1 MKIRLYVLIAVLV
14 SALCACSDS
23 PATEPEQD
31 NNSTEQPGGSQDE
44 DSGEEQERKVYFTN
58 PVINSDVPDIC
69 ITRVGEDY
77 YMVSTTMYFMPG
89 APIMHSKDL
98 VSWKIIGY
106 VFDSLDE
113 SEANKLEQNGAGES
127 DIYAKGQWASSIR
140 YHNGW
145 FYVMFATGFDGRFNH
160 TYIYK
165 TQDPAGE
172 WHQAQKFDEIL
183 HDSSLFFE
191 DDGTPF
197 IITFDGEIIELD
209 KDLAIKTRNFG
220 KLNMNIEQDVQCEGC
235 QFFKVDGKYY
245 AFFMYRPDNRKV
257 LCMRANNL
265 RGPYSKKVV
274 LDDSG
279 IAQGG
284 IIDTPDGKWYGYFFQ
299 DIWPLGRCP
308 YLVPCTWDDGW
319 PVMGDENGDVPREME
334 VPVNTGN
341 LFPRSEVLV
350 NDDFDSEKLGLTWQW
365 NHNPDNSL
373 WSLTE
378 RPGYMRLKTGRVM
391 EDPTDIFHARN
402 TLTQRTIG
410 DKCSGWISI
419 DVSNMKDG
427 DRAGLSVFGFYGGL
441 VEVVKKNGKY
451 ELSMSRYNKKI
462 VDENET
468 NVREDMD
475 DTVELTQDVVYLKA
489 DCDFVSSKA
498 IFYYSLDGYKWNR
511 IGGETTLIY
520 TLKHFTGYRFA
531 IFNYATQKQNPS
543 GYVDIDY
550 FEYKKL

>member
-1 MKIRLYVLIAVLV
+1 MKIHLFAIIGLL
-14 SALCACSDS
+14 SFFCSC
-23 PATEPEQD
+23 TETSVDEQD
-31 NNSTEQPGGSQDE
+31 KQPVEQPEDNNDEE
-44 DSGEEQERKVYFTN
+44 DSKDEETGSKTYFTN
-58 PVINSDVPDIC
+58 PFINSDVPDIC
-69 ITRVGEDY
+69 MIRVGEDY

-89 APIMHSKDL
+89 APIMHSKDM

-106 VFDSLDE
+106 VFDSLIE
-113 SEANKLEQNGAGES
+113 SEANNLELNKYGAR
-127 DIYAKGQWASSIR
+127 DIYAQGQWATSLR
-140 YHNGW
+140 YYDGW
-145 FYVMFATGFDGRFNH
+145 FYAMFITGFNGEINH

-165 TQDPAGE
+165 TQDPAGK
-172 WHQAQKFDEIL
+172 WQLAQTLPIM

-191 DDGTPF
+191 DDGTPY
-197 IITFDGEIIELD
+197 IITGFGEIKELNA
-209 KDLAIKTRNFG
+209 DLSIKNDNYG
-220 KLNMNIEQDVQCEGC
+220 NLNMNIEEGVQCEAC
-235 QFFKVDGKYY
+235 QFFKVNGKYY

-284 IIDTPDGKWYGYFFQ
+284 LIDTPDGKWYGYFFQ

-308 YLVPCTWDDGW
+308 YLVPCTWNDGW

-378 RPGYMRLKTGRVM
+378 RPGYMRLKTGRKM
-391 EDPTDIFHARN
+391 ADADDIFHARN

-441 VEVVKKNGKY
+441 VEVVKESGKY
-451 ELSMSRYNKKI
+451 ELSMSRYNQKI
-462 VDENET
+462 VGGKET

-520 TLKHFTGYRFA
+520 TLMHFTGYRFA
-531 IFNYATQKQNPS
+531 IFNYATQNPG

>member
-1 MKIRLYVLIAVLV
+1 MKIRLYVLMAVLV
-14 SALCACSDS
+14 STLYACSDS
-23 PATEPEQD
+23 PATEPEQE
-31 NNSTEQPGGSQDE
+31 NNPAEQPGGSQDE

-69 ITRVGEDY
+69 ITRAGEDY

-113 SEANKLEQNGAGES
+113 SDANNLEQNADGES

-140 YHNGW
+140 YHDGW
-145 FYVMFATGFDGRFNH
+145 FYVMFATGFGRFNH

-165 TQDPAGE
+165 TQDPAGK
-172 WHQAQKFDEIL
+172 WQLAQKFDKIL

-220 KLNMNIEQDVQCEGC
+220 KLNMNIEQGVQCEGC

-245 AFFMYRPDNRKV
+245 AFFMYRPGGIRKV
-257 LCMRANNL
+257 LCLKSNSLTGN
-265 RGPYSKKVV
+265 YSQRVV

-299 DIWPLGRCP
+299 DMWPLGRCP
-308 YLVPCTWDDGW
+308 YLVPCTWNDGW

-391 EDPTDIFHARN
+391 ADADDIFHARN

-419 DVSNMKDG
+419 DVSNMKYG

-441 VEVVKKNGKY
+441 VEVVKENSKY
-451 ELSMSRYNKKI
+451 KLSMSRYNQKI
-462 VDENET
+462 VGGKET

-511 IGGETTLIY
+511 IGGETNYSDIY
-520 TLKHFTGYRFA
+520 FDAFHRLQIWYIQLCYTEFRRLR
-531 IFNYATQKQNPS
+531 
-543 GYVDIDY
+543 
-550 FEYKKL
+550 

>member
-1 MKIRLYVLIAVLV
+1 MKIRLYVLMAVLV
-14 SALCACSDS
+14 SALYACSDS
-23 PATEPEQD
+23 PSTEPEQE
-31 NNSTEQPGGSQDE
+31 NNPAEQPGGSKDE

-113 SEANKLEQNGAGES
+113 SEANNLEQNADGES

-140 YHNGW
+140 YHDGW
-145 FYVMFATGFDGRFNH
+145 FYVMFATGFGRFNN

-165 TQDPAGE
+165 TQDPAGK
-172 WHQAQKFDEIL
+172 WQLAQKFDEIL

-220 KLNMNIEQDVQCEGC
+220 KLNMNIEQGVQCEGC

-245 AFFMYRPDNRKV
+245 AFFMYRPGGIRKV
-257 LCMRANNL
+257 LCLKSNSL
-265 RGPYSKKVV
+265 TGYYSQKVV

-299 DIWPLGRCP
+299 DMWPLGRCP
-308 YLVPCTWDDGW
+308 YLVPCTWNDGW

-391 EDPTDIFHARN
+391 ADADDIFHARN

-427 DRAGLSVFGFYGGL
+427 DRVGLSVFGFYGGL
-441 VEVVKKNGKY
+441 VEVVKENGKY
-451 ELSMSRYNKKI
+451 KLSMSRYNQEI
-462 VDENET
+462 VGGKET

-498 IFYYSLDGYKWNR
+498 IFYYSLDGYKWNS
-511 IGGETTLIY
+511 IGGETALIY
-520 TLKHFTGYRFA
+520 TLMHFTGYRFG
-531 IFNYATQKQNPS
+531 IFNYATQS
-543 GYVDIDY
+543 SGGYVDIDY

>member
-14 SALCACSDS
+14 SALYACSDS
-23 PATEPEQD
+23 PATEPEQE
-31 NNSTEQPGGSQDE
+31 NNPAEQPGGSQDE

-69 ITRVGEDY
+69 ITRAGEDY

-113 SEANKLEQNGAGES
+113 SEANNLEQNEDGES

-140 YHNGW
+140 YHDGW
-145 FYVMFATGFDGRFNH
+145 FYVMFATGFGGFNR

-165 TQDPAGE
+165 TQDPAGK
-172 WHQAQKFDEIL
+172 WQLAQKFGEIL

-197 IITFDGEIIELD
+197 IITFDGKIIELD
-209 KDLAIKTRNFG
+209 KDLAIKNRNFG
-220 KLNMNIEQDVQCEGC
+220 RLNMNIEQDVQCEGC

-245 AFFMYRPDNRKV
+245 AFFMYRPGGIRKV
-257 LCMRANNL
+257 LCLKSNSL
-265 RGPYSKKVV
+265 TGYYSQRVV

-299 DIWPLGRCP
+299 DMWPLGRCP

-391 EDPTDIFHARN
+391 ADADDIFHARN

-441 VEVVKKNGKY
+441 VEVVKESGKY
-451 ELSMSRYNKKI
+451 KLSMSRYKQEI
-462 VDENET
+462 VGGKET

-520 TLKHFTGYRFA
+520 TLMHFTGYRFG
-531 IFNYATQKQNPS
+531 IFNYATQS
-543 GYVDIDY
+543 SGGYVDIDY

>member
-14 SALCACSDS
+14 SALYACSDS
-23 PATEPEQD
+23 PATEPEQE
-31 NNSTEQPGGSQDE
+31 NNPAEQPGGSQDE

-113 SEANKLEQNGAGES
+113 SAANNLEQNGVGES

-145 FYVMFATGFDGRFNH
+145 FYVMFATGFRHFNH

-165 TQDPAGE
+165 TQDPAGK
-172 WHQAQKFDEIL
+172 WQLAQEFDEIL

-220 KLNMNIEQDVQCEGC
+220 RLNMNIEQDVQCEGC

-245 AFFMYRPDNRKV
+245 AFFMYRPRGIRKV
-257 LCMRANNL
+257 LCLKSNSLTGN
-265 RGPYSKKVV
+265 YSQRVV

-299 DIWPLGRCP
+299 DMWPLGRCP

-391 EDPTDIFHARN
+391 TEADDIFHARN

-419 DVSNMKDG
+419 DVSNMEDG

-441 VEVVKKNGKY
+441 VEVVKENGKY
-451 ELSMSRYNKKI
+451 KLSMSRYNQKI
-462 VDENET
+462 VGGKET

-520 TLKHFTGYRFA
+520 TLMHFTGYRFG
-531 IFNYATQKQNPS
+531 IFNYATKSPG

>member
-1 MKIRLYVLIAVLV
+1 MFCFYRFIVVYKFGLNFTVPTE
-14 SALCACSDS
+14 LCLKS
-23 PATEPEQD
+23 
-31 NNSTEQPGGSQDE
+31 NSLTGYYSQ
-44 DSGEEQERKVYFTN
+44 R
-58 PVINSDVPDIC
+58 
-69 ITRVGEDY
+69 
-77 YMVSTTMYFMPG
+77 
-89 APIMHSKDL
+89 
-98 VSWKIIGY
+98 
-106 VFDSLDE
+106 
-113 SEANKLEQNGAGES
+113 
-127 DIYAKGQWASSIR
+127 
-140 YHNGW
+140 
-145 FYVMFATGFDGRFNH
+145 
-160 TYIYK
+160 
-165 TQDPAGE
+165 
-172 WHQAQKFDEIL
+172 
-183 HDSSLFFE
+183 
-191 DDGTPF
+191 
-197 IITFDGEIIELD
+197 
-209 KDLAIKTRNFG
+209 
-220 KLNMNIEQDVQCEGC
+220 
-235 QFFKVDGKYY
+235 
-245 AFFMYRPDNRKV
+245 
-257 LCMRANNL
+257 
-265 RGPYSKKVV
+265 VV

-299 DIWPLGRCP
+299 DMWPLGRCP

-319 PVMGDENGDVPREME
+319 PVMGDENGDVPSEME

-391 EDPTDIFHARN
+391 ADADDIFHARN

-441 VEVVKKNGKY
+441 VEVVKENGKY
-451 ELSMSRYNKKI
+451 ELSMSRYNQKI
-462 VDENET
+462 VGGKET

-520 TLKHFTGYRFA
+520 TLMHFTGYRFG
-531 IFNYATQKQNPS
+531 IFNYATQS
-543 GYVDIDY
+543 SGGYVDIDY

>member
-1 MKIRLYVLIAVLV
+1 MKIRLYVLMAVLV
-14 SALCACSDS
+14 SALYACSDS
-23 PATEPEQD
+23 PATEPEQE
-31 NNSTEQPGGSQDE
+31 NNPAEQPGGSQDE
-44 DSGEEQERKVYFTN
+44 VSGEEQERKVYFTN

-113 SEANKLEQNGAGES
+113 SAANNLEQNEKGES

-140 YHNGW
+140 YHDGW
-145 FYVMFATGFDGRFNH
+145 FYVMFATGFESFNR

-165 TQDPAGE
+165 TQDPAGKWQLARE
-172 WHQAQKFDEIL
+172 FGEIL

-197 IITFDGEIIELD
+197 IITFDGDIIELD

-220 KLNMNIEQDVQCEGC
+220 RLNMNIEQGVQCEGC

-245 AFFMYRPDNRKV
+245 AFFMYRPGGFRKV
-257 LCMRANNL
+257 LCLKSNSLTGN
-265 RGPYSKKVV
+265 YSQRVV

-299 DIWPLGRCP
+299 DMWPLGRCP

-391 EDPTDIFHARN
+391 TDADDIFHARN

-441 VEVVKKNGKY
+441 VEVVKENGKY
-451 ELSMSRYNKKI
+451 KLSMSRYNKEI
-462 VDENET
+462 VGGKET

-475 DTVELTQDVVYLKA
+475 DTVELPQDVVYLKA

-520 TLKHFTGYRFA
+520 TLMHFTGYRFG
-531 IFNYATQKQNPS
+531 IFNYATKS
-543 GYVDIDY
+543 SGGYVDIDY

>member
-1 MKIRLYVLIAVLV
+1 MKTRLYVLIAVLV
-14 SALCACSDS
+14 SALYACSDS
-23 PATEPEQD
+23 PATEPEQE
-31 NNSTEQPGGSQDE
+31 NNPAEQPGGSQDE
-44 DSGEEQERKVYFTN
+44 DSGDEQERKVYFTN

-69 ITRVGEDY
+69 ITRAGEDY

-113 SEANKLEQNGAGES
+113 SEANNLEQNAAGES

-140 YHNGW
+140 YHDGW

-172 WHQAQKFDEIL
+172 WQRTQRFDEIL

-245 AFFMYRPDNRKV
+245 AFFMYRPGNIRKV
-257 LCMRANNL
+257 LCLKSNRL
-265 RGPYSKKVV
+265 TGDYSQRVV

-299 DIWPLGRCP
+299 DMWPLGRCP
-308 YLVPCTWDDGW
+308 YLVPCTWNDGW

-391 EDPTDIFHARN
+391 DDPTDIFHARN
-402 TLTQRTIG
+402 TLTQRVLGGT
-410 DKCSGWISI
+410 CSGRIAI
-419 DVSNMKDG
+419 DVSHMKNG
-427 DRAGLSVFGFYGGL
+427 DRAGLSAFNYYGGL
-441 VEVVKKNGKY
+441 IEVIKENNSYK
-451 ELSMSRYNKKI
+451 LSMATYNQKMI
-462 VDENET
+462 NEEENNER
-468 NVREDMD
+468 VEMGEDISFS
-475 DTVELTQDVVYLKA
+475 QDVVYLRTDLNYTSNKA
-489 DCDFVSSKA
+489 T
-498 IFYYSLDGYKWNR
+498 FYYSLDGYTWNQL
-511 IGGETTLIY
+511 GGETTLIY

-531 IFNYATQKQNPS
+531 IFNYATEEAG
-543 GYVDIDY
+543 GYIDVDY
-550 FEYKKL
+550 FKYQFM

>member
-44 DSGEEQERKVYFTN
+44 DSGKEQERKVYFTN

-106 VFDSLDE
+106 VFDSLEE
-113 SEANKLEQNGAGES
+113 SAANDLEQIAGGKS
-127 DIYAKGQWASSIR
+127 DIYAEGQWASSIR

-145 FYVMFATGFDGRFNH
+145 FYVMFATGFEQFNH

-172 WHQAQKFDEIL
+172 WELAQKFDEIL

-197 IITFDGEIIELD
+197 IITFKGEIIELD
-209 KDLAIKTRNFG
+209 KDLAIKDRNFG
-220 KLNMNIEQDVQCEGC
+220 RLNMNIEQDVQCEGC

-245 AFFMYRPDNRKV
+245 AFFMYRPGNIRKV
-257 LCMRANNL
+257 LCLKSNSL
-265 RGPYSKKVV
+265 TGDYSQRVV

-365 NHNPDNSL
+365 NHNPDNEL

-378 RPGYMRLKTGRVM
+378 SPGYMRLKTGRVM

-451 ELSMSRYNKKI
+451 ELSMSRYNQKI
-462 VDENET
+462 VGRKET

-520 TLKHFTGYRFA
+520 TLMHFTGYRFG
-531 IFNYATQKQNPS
+531 IFNYATQS
-543 GYVDIDY
+543 SGGYVDIDY

>member
-1 MKIRLYVLIAVLV
+1 MFMLNFTVPT
-14 SALCACSDS
+14 ALCLKS
-23 PATEPEQD
+23 
-31 NNSTEQPGGSQDE
+31 NSLTGYYSQ
-44 DSGEEQERKVYFTN
+44 R
-58 PVINSDVPDIC
+58 
-69 ITRVGEDY
+69 
-77 YMVSTTMYFMPG
+77 
-89 APIMHSKDL
+89 
-98 VSWKIIGY
+98 
-106 VFDSLDE
+106 
-113 SEANKLEQNGAGES
+113 
-127 DIYAKGQWASSIR
+127 
-140 YHNGW
+140 
-145 FYVMFATGFDGRFNH
+145 
-160 TYIYK
+160 
-165 TQDPAGE
+165 
-172 WHQAQKFDEIL
+172 
-183 HDSSLFFE
+183 
-191 DDGTPF
+191 
-197 IITFDGEIIELD
+197 
-209 KDLAIKTRNFG
+209 
-220 KLNMNIEQDVQCEGC
+220 
-235 QFFKVDGKYY
+235 
-245 AFFMYRPDNRKV
+245 
-257 LCMRANNL
+257 
-265 RGPYSKKVV
+265 VV

-299 DIWPLGRCP
+299 DMWPLGRCP

-319 PVMGDENGDVPREME
+319 PVMGDENGDVPSEME

-341 LFPRSEVLV
+341 LFPRSEVFV

-391 EDPTDIFHARN
+391 ADADDIFHARN

-441 VEVVKKNGKY
+441 VEVVKENSKY
-451 ELSMSRYNKKI
+451 KLSMSRYNQKK
-462 VDENET
+462 VDGNET

-520 TLKHFTGYRFA
+520 TLMHFTGYRFG
-531 IFNYATQKQNPS
+531 IFNYATQS
-543 GYVDIDY
+543 SGGYVDIDY

>member
-14 SALCACSDS
+14 SALYACSDS

-31 NNSTEQPGGSQDE
+31 NNSAEQPGGSQDE

-69 ITRVGEDY
+69 ITRAGEDY

-113 SEANKLEQNGAGES
+113 SDANNLEQNADGES

-145 FYVMFATGFDGRFNH
+145 FYVMFATGFGRFNH

-165 TQDPAGE
+165 TQDPAGK
-172 WHQAQKFDEIL
+172 WQLAQKFDEIL

-245 AFFMYRPDNRKV
+245 AFFMYRPGGIRKV
-257 LCMRANNL
+257 LCLKSNSL
-265 RGPYSKKVV
+265 TGYYSQRVV

-299 DIWPLGRCP
+299 DMWPLGRCP
-308 YLVPCTWDDGW
+308 YLVPCTWNDGW

-378 RPGYMRLKTGRVM
+378 RPGYMRLKTERVM
-391 EDPTDIFHARN
+391 ADADDIFHARN

-427 DRAGLSVFGFYGGL
+427 DRTGLSVFGFYGGL
-441 VEVVKKNGKY
+441 VEVVKENGKY
-451 ELSMSRYNKKI
+451 ELSMSRYNQKI
-462 VDENET
+462 VDGYET

-520 TLKHFTGYRFA
+520 TLMHFTGYRFG
-531 IFNYATQKQNPS
+531 IFNYATQS
-543 GYVDIDY
+543 SGGYVDIDY

>member
-1 MKIRLYVLIAVLV
+1 MKTRLYVLIAVLV
-14 SALCACSDS
+14 SALYACSDS
-23 PATEPEQD
+23 PATEPEQE
-31 NNSTEQPGGSQDE
+31 NNPAEQPGGSQDE
-44 DSGEEQERKVYFTN
+44 DSGDEQERKVYFTN

-69 ITRVGEDY
+69 ITRAGEDY

-113 SEANKLEQNGAGES
+113 SEANNLEQNGDGES

-140 YHNGW
+140 YHDGW
-145 FYVMFATGFDGRFNH
+145 FYVMFATGFGHFNH

-165 TQDPAGE
+165 TQDPAGK
-172 WHQAQKFDEIL
+172 WQLAQKFDEIL

-220 KLNMNIEQDVQCEGC
+220 KLNMNIEQGVQCEGC

-245 AFFMYRPDNRKV
+245 AFFMYRPGGIRKV
-257 LCMRANNL
+257 LCLKSNSL
-265 RGPYSKKVV
+265 TGYYSQRVV

-299 DIWPLGRCP
+299 DMWPLGRCP
-308 YLVPCTWDDGW
+308 YLVPCTWDGGW

-378 RPGYMRLKTGRVM
+378 RPGYMRLKTRRVM
-391 EDPTDIFHARN
+391 ADADDIFHAPN

-441 VEVVKKNGKY
+441 VEVVKENGKY
-451 ELSMSRYNKKI
+451 ELSMSRYNQKI
-462 VDENET
+462 VGGKET
-468 NVREDMD
+468 NVREDID

-520 TLKHFTGYRFA
+520 TLMHFTGYRFG
-531 IFNYATQKQNPS
+531 IFNYATQS
-543 GYVDIDY
+543 SGGYVDIDY

>member
-106 VFDSLDE
+106 VFDSLNE
-113 SEANKLEQNGAGES
+113 SKANDLEPNEDGKS
-127 DIYAKGQWASSIR
+127 DIYAEGQWASSIR

-145 FYVMFATGFDGRFNH
+145 FYVMFATGFESFNH

-172 WHQAQKFDEIL
+172 WQLAQTFDEIL

-197 IITFDGEIIELD
+197 IITFKGEIIELD
-209 KDLAIKTRNFG
+209 KDLAIKNRNFG

-245 AFFMYRPDNRKV
+245 AFFMYRPGGIRKV
-257 LCMRANNL
+257 LCLKSNSLTGN
-265 RGPYSKKVV
+265 YSQRVV

-365 NHNPDNSL
+365 NHNPDDRTCDGRPYRYIPCKEYSYTAC
-373 WSLTE
+373 TE
-378 RPGYMRLKTGRVM
+378 R
-391 EDPTDIFHARN
+391 
-402 TLTQRTIG
+402 
-410 DKCSGWISI
+410 
-419 DVSNMKDG
+419 NM
-427 DRAGLSVFGFYGGL
+427 
-441 VEVVKKNGKY
+441 
-451 ELSMSRYNKKI
+451 
-462 VDENET
+462 
-468 NVREDMD
+468 
-475 DTVELTQDVVYLKA
+475 
-489 DCDFVSSKA
+489 
-498 IFYYSLDGYKWNR
+498 
-511 IGGETTLIY
+511 
-520 TLKHFTGYRFA
+520 
-531 IFNYATQKQNPS
+531 
-543 GYVDIDY
+543 
-550 FEYKKL
+550 

>member
-14 SALCACSDS
+14 SALYACSDS
-23 PATEPEQD
+23 PATEPEQE
-31 NNSTEQPGGSQDE
+31 NNPAEQPGGSQDE

-113 SEANKLEQNGAGES
+113 SEANNLEQNGDGES

-140 YHNGW
+140 YHDGW
-145 FYVMFATGFDGRFNH
+145 FYVMFATGFGSFNH

-165 TQDPAGE
+165 TQDPAGK
-172 WHQAQKFDEIL
+172 WQLAQKFDEIL

-220 KLNMNIEQDVQCEGC
+220 RLNMNIEQGVQCEGC

-245 AFFMYRPDNRKV
+245 AFFMYRPGGIRKV
-257 LCMRANNL
+257 LCLKSNSLTGN
-265 RGPYSKKVV
+265 YSQRVV

-299 DIWPLGRCP
+299 DMWPLGRCP
-308 YLVPCTWDDGW
+308 YLVPCTWNDGW

-391 EDPTDIFHARN
+391 ADADDIFHARN

-419 DVSNMKDG
+419 DVSNMKNG

-441 VEVVKKNGKY
+441 VEVVKENGKY
-451 ELSMSRYNKKI
+451 KLSMSRYNQEI
-462 VDENET
+462 VGGKET

-520 TLKHFTGYRFA
+520 TLMHFTGYRFG
-531 IFNYATQKQNPS
+531 IFNYATQS
-543 GYVDIDY
+543 SGGYVDIDY

>member
-1 MKIRLYVLIAVLV
+1 MKIRFFTLLCFCLVFMSCSDNPVTDNNKENPPVEEPNKDNEEEDKDDELV
-14 SALCACSDS
+14 SKS
-23 PATEPEQD
+23 
-31 NNSTEQPGGSQDE
+31 
-44 DSGEEQERKVYFTN
+44 YFTN
-58 PVINSDVPDIC
+58 PFINSDVPDIC
-69 ITRVGEDY
+69 MIRVGEDY

-89 APIMHSKDL
+89 APIMHSKDM

-106 VFDSLDE
+106 VFDSLNE
-113 SEANKLEQNGAGES
+113 SEANNLELNKYGAR
-127 DIYAKGQWASSIR
+127 DIYSQGQWATSLR
-140 YHNGW
+140 YYDGW
-145 FYVMFATGFDGRFNH
+145 FYAMFITGFNGEINH

-165 TQDPAGE
+165 TQDPAGKWE
-172 WHQAQKFDEIL
+172 LAQTLPIM

-191 DDGTPF
+191 DDGTPY
-197 IITFDGEIIELD
+197 IITGFGEIKELNAD
-209 KDLAIKTRNFG
+209 LSIKKDNYG
-220 KLNMNIEQDVQCEGC
+220 NLNMNIEEGVQCEAC
-235 QFFKVDGKYY
+235 QFFKVNGKYY

-299 DIWPLGRCP
+299 DMWPLGRCP

-391 EDPTDIFHARN
+391 EEDPTDIFHARN
-402 TLTQRTIG
+402 TLTQRVLNGT
-410 DKCSGWISI
+410 CSGRIAI
-419 DVSNMKDG
+419 DVSNMKNG
-427 DRAGLSVFGFYGGL
+427 DRAGLSAFNYYGGL
-441 VEVVKKNGKY
+441 IEVIKENNSYK
-451 ELSMSRYNKKI
+451 LSMATYNQKMI
-462 VDENET
+462 NGEENNE
-468 NVREDMD
+468 RAEIGD
-475 DTVELTQDVVYLKA
+475 DVTFSQDVIYLRTDLNYTSNKA
-489 DCDFVSSKA
+489 T
-498 IFYYSLDGYKWNR
+498 FYYSLDGYTWKQL
-511 IGGETTLIY
+511 GGETTLIY

-531 IFNYATQKQNPS
+531 IFNYATKETG
-543 GYVDIDY
+543 GYIDVDY
-550 FEYKKL
+550 FKYQFM

>member
-1 MKIRLYVLIAVLV
+1 MKIRLYVLMAVLV

-23 PATEPEQD
+23 PATEPEQE
-31 NNSTEQPGGSQDE
+31 NNPAEQPGGSQDE

-113 SEANKLEQNGAGES
+113 SEANDLEVNADDES

-140 YHNGW
+140 YHDGW
-145 FYVMFATGFDGRFNH
+145 FYVMFATGFGHFNH

-165 TQDPAGE
+165 TQDPAGK
-172 WHQAQKFDEIL
+172 WQLAQKFDEIL

-209 KDLAIKTRNFG
+209 KNLAIKTRNFG
-220 KLNMNIEQDVQCEGC
+220 KLNMNIEQGVQCEGC

-245 AFFMYRPDNRKV
+245 AFFMYRPGGIRKV
-257 LCMRANNL
+257 LCLKSNSL
-265 RGPYSKKVV
+265 TGYYSQKVV

-299 DIWPLGRCP
+299 DMWPLGRCP

-391 EDPTDIFHARN
+391 TDADDIFHAPN

-441 VEVVKKNGKY
+441 VEVVKENGKY
-451 ELSMSRYNKKI
+451 KLSMSRYNQKI
-462 VDENET
+462 VGGKET
-468 NVREDMD
+468 NVREDID

-520 TLKHFTGYRFA
+520 TLMHFTGYRFG
-531 IFNYATQKQNPS
+531 IFNYATQS
-543 GYVDIDY
+543 SGGYVDIDY

>member
-14 SALCACSDS
+14 SALYACSDS
-23 PATEPEQD
+23 PATEPEQE
-31 NNSTEQPGGSQDE
+31 NNPAEQPGGSQDE

-113 SEANKLEQNGAGES
+113 SEANDLEVNADGES

-140 YHNGW
+140 YHDGW
-145 FYVMFATGFDGRFNH
+145 FYVMFATGFGRFNY

-165 TQDPAGE
+165 TQDPAGK
-172 WHQAQKFDEIL
+172 WQVAQTFDEIL

-220 KLNMNIEQDVQCEGC
+220 KLNMNIEQGVQCEGC

-245 AFFMYRPDNRKV
+245 AFFMYRPGGIRKV
-257 LCMRANNL
+257 LCLKSNSL
-265 RGPYSKKVV
+265 TGYYSQRVV

-299 DIWPLGRCP
+299 DMWPLGRCP

-391 EDPTDIFHARN
+391 TDADDIFHARN

-441 VEVVKKNGKY
+441 VEVVKEIGKY
-451 ELSMSRYNKKI
+451 KLSMSRYKQEI
-462 VDENET
+462 VGGKET

-520 TLKHFTGYRFA
+520 TLMHFTGYRFG
-531 IFNYATQKQNPS
+531 IFNYATQS
-543 GYVDIDY
+543 SGGYVDIDY